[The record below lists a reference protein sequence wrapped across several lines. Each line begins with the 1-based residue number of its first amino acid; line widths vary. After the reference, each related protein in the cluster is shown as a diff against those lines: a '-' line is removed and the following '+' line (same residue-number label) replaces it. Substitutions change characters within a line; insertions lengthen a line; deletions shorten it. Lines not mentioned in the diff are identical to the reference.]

1 MFYID
6 ISKVDVMLLQVCFKE
21 LTRLLNCGVSLNS
34 HKTNGSSSWFPSTIL
49 ILLRG
54 SCLHTRTEFQDSYYP
69 VSLRAVAP
77 LGPQQ
82 Y

>member
-6 ISKVDVMLLQVCFKE
+6 ISKVDVMLLQACFKE
-21 LTRLLNCGVSLNS
+21 LTVSLSCGVTLNS
-34 HKTNGSSSWFPSTIL
+34 HKTKGSSSGFPATIL

-77 LGPQQ
+77 VGPQQ